1 MRILVTNDD
10 GVSAPGLAALT
21 RALVAWTGRA
31 GGDTAHE
38 IIVVAPSS
46 NYSGAGAAVGS
57 VTDHTTIPYQRA
69 YVEGAE
75 AVEAYGLDASPALS
89 VIAGALGAVGPKP
102 DLVLSGINH
111 GVNVGRSVLHSG
123 TVGAALTA
131 SQLGI
136 SALAVSLRVGDGPD
150 PWESAAELAVALIPL
165 LVAAPVRTVLNL
177 NVPHLPLA
185 EVRGLRWARVSGAG
199 LIKSA
204 RGAGSWEAPNV
215 EEIEGPAAAEAARAV
230 MEGEPDEKGEI
241 VLTVGSPF
249 PHSGDLGLADSGAED
264 ATLVA
269 QGYASLTALR
279 GPRAEDD
286 EELLGNLDA
295 RPGRP
300 RWRASTST
308 PETRR
313 LLDRLVPLVVDP
325 NPHGAKDP
333 ERQRNDLRG
342 VDHDVPQGVAA
353 LDVDEIRPVELPV
366 RQLGLGKVGVR
377 KIAVEKP
384 DVLHGG
390 RVEVGAA

>member
-10 GVSAPGLAALT
+10 GVGAPGLAALT
-21 RALVAWTGRA
+21 RALVAWADANRA
-31 GGDTAHE
+31 GDDPATE

-57 VTDHTTIPYQRA
+57 VTDHTTIGYQRA
-69 YVEGAE
+69 FVEGAE
-75 AVEAYGLDASPALS
+75 EVEAYGLDASPALS

-136 SALAVSLRVGDGPD
+136 SALAVSLRAGANPD

-165 LVAAPVRTVLNL
+165 LVDAPARTVLNL

-185 EVRGLRWARVSGAG
+185 DIRGLRWARVSGAG

-204 RGAGSWEAPNV
+204 RDSGTWEAPNI
-215 EEIEGPAAAEAARAV
+215 EEIEGPAAAEAARSV
-230 MEGEPDEKGEI
+230 MEGEPDVKGEI

-249 PHSGDLGLADSGAED
+249 PHSGDLGLADAGAED

-269 QGYASLTALR
+269 QGFAALTALR
-279 GPRAEDD
+279 GPRADEDP
-286 EELLGNLDA
+286 ELLAQLD
-295 RPGRP
+295 GG
-300 RWRASTST
+300 
-308 PETRR
+308 
-313 LLDRLVPLVVDP
+313 L
-325 NPHGAKDP
+325 G
-333 ERQRNDLRG
+333 
-342 VDHDVPQGVAA
+342 AA
-353 LDVDEIRPVELPV
+353 LSGFSFLD
-366 RQLGLGKVGVR
+366 
-377 KIAVEKP
+377 
-384 DVLHGG
+384 
-390 RVEVGAA
+390 

>member
-10 GVSAPGLAALT
+10 GVGAPGLAALT
-21 RALVAWTGRA
+21 RALVGWVEGAAADGP
-31 GGDTAHE
+31 GSPHE
-38 IIVVAPSS
+38 ILVVAPSS

-57 VTDHTTIPYQRA
+57 VTDRTTITYQRA
-69 YVEGAE
+69 SVEGAE

-102 DLVLSGINH
+102 DLVVSGINH

-136 SALAVSLRVGDGPD
+136 SALAVSLRVGEEPD
-150 PWESAAELAVALIPL
+150 PWESAADLAVALLPM

-185 EVRGLRWARVSGAG
+185 EIRGVRWARVSGAG

-204 RGAGSWEAPNV
+204 RGSGAWEAPNE
-215 EEIEGPAAAEAARAV
+215 EEIEGPAALEAARSV
-230 MEGEPDEKGEI
+230 MEGEPEEKGEI

-249 PHSGDLGLADSGAED
+249 PHTGDLGLADAGAED

-269 QGYASLTALR
+269 QGFAALTALR

-286 EELLGNLDA
+286 AELLAQLD
-295 RPGRP
+295 
-300 RWRASTST
+300 
-308 PETRR
+308 
-313 LLDRLVPLVVDP
+313 
-325 NPHGAKDP
+325 
-333 ERQRNDLRG
+333 Q
-342 VDHDVPQGVAA
+342 
-353 LDVDEIRPVELPV
+353 
-366 RQLGLGKVGVR
+366 GLGGAIAPFDFVG
-377 KIAVEKP
+377 
-384 DVLHGG
+384 
-390 RVEVGAA
+390 

>member
-1 MRILVTNDD
+1 VRILVTNDD

-21 RALVAWTGRA
+21 RALVAWAGAAGAA
-31 GGDTAHE
+31 GGGSNPAHE
-38 IIVVAPSS
+38 IIVMAPSS

-57 VTDHTTIPYQRA
+57 VTDHTSITYQRA

-75 AVEAYGLDASPALS
+75 GVEAYGLDASPALS

-102 DLVLSGINH
+102 DLVISGINH

-136 SALAVSLRVGDGPD
+136 SALAVSLRVGAEPD
-150 PWESAAELAVALIPL
+150 PWESAADLAVALIPM

-185 EVRGLRWARVSGAG
+185 EIRGLRWARVSGAG

-204 RGAGSWEAPNV
+204 QGAGNWEAPNI
-215 EEIEGPAAAEAARAV
+215 EEIEGPAAAEAARSV

-249 PHSGDLGLADSGAED
+249 PHSGDLGLTDSGAED

-269 QGYASLTALR
+269 QGYAALTALR

-286 EELLGNLDA
+286 QELLARLDEGL
-295 RPGRP
+295 RP
-300 RWRASTST
+300 
-308 PETRR
+308 
-313 LLDRLVPLVVDP
+313 
-325 NPHGAKDP
+325 
-333 ERQRNDLRG
+333 
-342 VDHDVPQGVAA
+342 A
-353 LDVDEIRPVELPV
+353 LSDFDFTV
-366 RQLGLGKVGVR
+366 
-377 KIAVEKP
+377 
-384 DVLHGG
+384 
-390 RVEVGAA
+390 